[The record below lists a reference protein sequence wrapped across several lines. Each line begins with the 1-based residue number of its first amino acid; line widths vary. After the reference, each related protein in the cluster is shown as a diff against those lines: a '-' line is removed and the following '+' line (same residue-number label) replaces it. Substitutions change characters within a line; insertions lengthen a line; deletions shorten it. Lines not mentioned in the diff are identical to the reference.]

1 MTENTEKEFK
11 IKIEIAIWLSLVIFL
26 LPIVFAAFGIVFAF
40 VKSGWEIVCVSIIC
54 SAVVMITSVICMTIC
69 IAAFVHALKNDVR
82 CNSYDDALKDMLTKE
97 SKSDKGGDGAKK
109 EQEGEKKEE

>member
-11 IKIEIAIWLSLVIFL
+11 IKIEIAIWPFLVIFL

-54 SAVVMITSVICMTIC
+54 SAVVMITSIICMTIC

-82 CNSYDDALKDMLTKE
+82 CNSYDDALKDMLTKN
-97 SKSDKGGDGAKK
+97 SNSNINGGTKK
-109 EQEGEKKEE
+109 

>member
-1 MTENTEKEFK
+1 MNIALLIINLICFMVSSSAGVALCFK
-11 IKIEIAIWLSLVIFL
+11 FDIFFCMSDWKTICL
-26 LPIVFAAFGIVFAF
+26 FM
-40 VKSGWEIVCVSIIC
+40 VCVSAILITNVIC
-54 SAVVMITSVICMTIC
+54 STSLLSTLIRVVTKSQ
-69 IAAFVHALKNDVR
+69 R